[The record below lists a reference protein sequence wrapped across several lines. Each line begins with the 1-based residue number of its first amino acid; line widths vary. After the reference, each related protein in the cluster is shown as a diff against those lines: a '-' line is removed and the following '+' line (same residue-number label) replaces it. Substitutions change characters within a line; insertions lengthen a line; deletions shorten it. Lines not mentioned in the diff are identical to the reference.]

1 MERYQRAMVNIM
13 TRGDAASAASP
24 PSTDSEGCPNTAA
37 SASPAQT
44 LTCPAGT
51 LQDPSYLTVPFT
63 ASADEPVTAK
73 DPKRLKEQ
81 VASMFIA
88 AGKNKLVIGKP
99 FNGFDDDK
107 TCFNVLC
114 I

>member
-13 TRGDAASAASP
+13 TRGDAGSSV
-24 PSTDSEGCPNTAA
+24 SSQSSDSDSCPNTAA
-37 SASPAQT
+37 STGPMQT

-63 ASADEPVTAK
+63 ASSDEPITAK

-81 VASMFIA
+81 AASMFIA
-88 AGKNKLVIGKP
+88 AGKNKLVIGKL
-99 FNGFDDDK
+99 
-107 TCFNVLC
+107 CNVWIMIKHVSMYC